1 MVDAKGNAINDN
13 GYFRLAKTATGYDL
27 VSIKSTSDNR
37 RSPVKWNASTRRPE
51 YRDVIDHSTVSIKA
65 QFEGYYDA
73 YSITKDFKIGV
84 EYKKP
89 KLQLKAVDKTIYTA
103 IGMDGARVLIYDPV
117 TEQNLDPAT
126 ATIEL
131 VTSPSDKTAYAKSN
145 KDFTIGEVTVNNVA
159 GVKLMPKAGVKKGGT
174 LALKITYD
182 DWYRNDAV
190 VVKQTVQINTKTPTL
205 RISAAKLNVG
215 KSFVGNEQVKL
226 PLVLS
231 NSAVMKGD
239 AIEIVSLAGK
249 NSTETAFL
257 NKYLNHDI
265 GTDDEGNTVL
275 LMNLQTDENGKF
287 PATANAKGVYKMNK
301 PYKNSYTCVLS
312 YKLGNQTKAQTATFR
327 LSLVGA
333 KESVT
338 VSTSGSINLANRLGS
353 TVTLKPRMKNFTI
366 GQVAGVTLTGDAAN
380 QFEIVEF
387 DKATGATVIRAK
399 ETAVLRTGRYKILP
413 KFTFDLGHAGT
424 ITVPALKPI
433 YIKTVQSKLKISGLK
448 SPLQVKLSSPETPAK
463 RKIAI
468 TSPNGAFITE
478 MTQTSGLDNFTLSYD
493 EGGGNVSVVINN
505 RAGLKEGVTYKIT
518 AVIDVEGAGVNV
530 KQQQITIPV
539 KVIK

>member
-1 MVDAKGNAINDN
+1 ML
-13 GYFRLAKTATGYDL
+13 FR
-27 VSIKSTSDNR
+27 S
-37 RSPVKWNASTRRPE
+37 
-51 YRDVIDHSTVSIKA
+51 
-65 QFEGYYDA
+65 
-73 YSITKDFKIGV
+73 
-84 EYKKP
+84 
-89 KLQLKAVDKTIYTA
+89 
-103 IGMDGARVLIYDPV
+103 
-117 TEQNLDPAT
+117 
-126 ATIEL
+126 
-131 VTSPSDKTAYAKSN
+131 
-145 KDFTIGEVTVNNVA
+145 
-159 GVKLMPKAGVKKGGT
+159 
-174 LALKITYD
+174 
-182 DWYRNDAV
+182 
-190 VVKQTVQINTKTPTL
+190 
-205 RISAAKLNVG
+205 
-215 KSFVGNEQVKL
+215 
-226 PLVLS
+226 
-231 NSAVMKGD
+231 
-239 AIEIVSLAGK
+239 
-249 NSTETAFL
+249 
-257 NKYLNHDI
+257 
-265 GTDDEGNTVL
+265 
-275 LMNLQTDENGKF
+275 
-287 PATANAKGVYKMNK
+287 
-301 PYKNSYTCVLS
+301 SYTCVLS